1 MPSWFLEVG
10 PPYFTVYTQT
20 CFISYDTSGA
30 DWDSLLLFPL
40 WVYIFTTVLVVQF
53 AALICWLRHYT
64 IKCPCK
70 TIYFWWW
77 KNLAICWLR
86 TVLYLKTWVYL
97 KVIFLFGRL
106 KGIQEAW
113 KLFYWIE
120 HKVVQGSIRVQLLF
134 FLKLYFFYLVHLHNY
149 ICTWGCKKYIGNI
162 IFFNLSY
169 IL

>member
-10 PPYFTVYTQT
+10 PPYFTVYTHT

-40 WVYIFTTVLVVQF
+40 WVYIFTTVGWIGIHCSCFLSGFIFSPLCVVLVVQF

-77 KNLAICWLR
+77 KNLAIFWLR

-120 HKVVQGSIRVQLLF
+120 HKVVQGSIRVQLLLF
-134 FLKLYFFYLVHLHNY
+134 
-149 ICTWGCKKYIGNI
+149 
-162 IFFNLSY
+162 
-169 IL
+169 